1 MDRSQKLSDWMKLSL
16 FVAIIVLLSVTPLGY
31 ISLGVI
37 YATTIQMPVIL
48 GAILFG
54 WKKGAFLGG
63 VFGITSML
71 KNTFQPGLTSF
82 VFSPFIP
89 VFGEESGS
97 FAALLVC
104 FIPRILIGVVA
115 GLLFAALSKT
125 KLKKVASAGICGFV
139 GSLTNTV
146 FVMGGIVLFFGKSYS
161 AARNEAYEAL
171 IGTVMATITGVGI
184 TEAIVSAVLAA
195 AISVPLLR
203 YMKKSS

>member
-16 FVAIIVLLSVTPLGY
+16 FVAIIILLSVTPLGY

-37 YATTIQMPVIL
+37 NATTIQMPVIL

-63 VFGITSML
+63 VFGLTSLL

-97 FAALLVC
+97 FSALLVC
-104 FIPRILIGVVA
+104 FIPRILIGVVS
-115 GLLFAALSKT
+115 GLLFAALSQT
-125 KLKKVASAGICGFV
+125 KLKSALSAGICGFV

-146 FVMGGIVLFFGKSYS
+146 FVMGGIVLFFGESYS